1 VIDEDAV
8 LGLPGANQNDE
19 EVRAGEKSRGG
30 PSSGAGAPCVAG
42 IDDARRQCCSSPAM
56 NCDGLA
62 ALSEGKGKGEG
73 GGGPGPFI
81 GAARAGNRQGVMRIE
96 EGE

>member
-1 VIDEDAV
+1 MMRRCVQKRGVEED
-8 LGLPGANQNDE
+8 QS
-19 EVRAGEKSRGG
+19 RAQGS
-30 PSSGAGAPCVAG
+30 PCVAG
-42 IDDARRQCCSSPAM
+42 IEDARRQCCSSPAM

-81 GAARAGNRQGVMRIE
+81 GAARAGNRQGVMRD
-96 EGE
+96 